1 MVIGFIGLGNMAKA
15 MISGILKEQLV
26 APEDII
32 GSSATEETMAKVRSK
47 YGIQVTSSNREVAK
61 AADVI
66 VLAVKPVVLPV
77 VMEEIRD
84 NVDTSKLIIS
94 VAAGRIWRRHCRSSG
109 ALALPRS
116 STRT

>member
-94 VAAGRIWRRHCRSSG
+94 VAAGKSCHNLRVEKQSG
-109 ALALPRS
+109 LHEKIH
-116 STRT
+116 